1 MEYVD
6 IAYEAWKGSARFRA
20 DRTRLKRFT
29 YGDQWGDFV
38 PAPGGALI
46 SEREM
51 AARSGATPHT
61 NNLLRQMVKTAV
73 GLYRRDYAV
82 PVPEPLREVA
92 ERNSLEELDARSLEE
107 FLISGCAV
115 QRVVSERRPEGAGLW
130 VDIVS
135 PERFFV
141 NAYRDPRGCDIDT
154 IGMLHDMRPTVAMIR
169 FGGNDPARRTR
180 VWQECTAG
188 EARMPAALFP
198 DDRSCF
204 NEAPKGMC
212 RVIELWTMEVSR
224 AIKGYD
230 PAANRPF
237 MCSEDQLTVIDEAN
251 RLRAD
256 TMKIAYRCVDT
267 ARWKCRWLTPGG
279 FLLSEYYSPF
289 AHRSHPFAVKM
300 YPLIDGEVHSLV
312 EDVVDQ
318 QKYINRMISLIDKIM
333 QSSAKGVLL
342 FPDDRKP
349 DNYSWDDVA
358 DLWCDCRGI
367 IPFKSV
373 PGSTVMPQQITTTG
387 ATADAHRLLGTQ
399 LELME
404 QISGVAGGLIGK
416 GLPSNASAALYETR
430 ARYSATALTDIF
442 GAFSSFIGNR
452 NRLLLTANR

>member
-1 MEYVD
+1 MDYLN
-6 IAYEAWKGSARFRA
+6 IAFEAWKSASRFRA

-38 PAPGGALI
+38 TAPNGRLL

-82 PVPEPLREVA
+82 AVPDGLKEVA
-92 ERNSLEELDARSLEE
+92 ERNSLDELDARSLEE

-115 QRVVSERRPEGAGLW
+115 QRVVSERRPGGAGLW
-130 VDIVS
+130 ADIVS
-135 PERFFV
+135 PARFFV

-154 IGMLHDMRPTVAMIR
+154 IGMLHDMRPSQVMLR
-169 FGGNDPARRTR
+169 FGGSDSDRRKSI
-180 VWQECTAG
+180 WQMCTAG
-188 EARMPAALFP
+188 EGTLSPSLFE
-198 DDRSCF
+198 DESSVF
-204 NEAPKGMC
+204 SKAPKGMC
-212 RVIELWTMEVSR
+212 RIIELWTIETVR
-224 AIKGYD
+224 VVKGYD
-230 PAANRPF
+230 PLEQREF
-237 MCSEDQLTVIDEAN
+237 MCELDQMPVIDATNIE
-251 RLRAD
+251 RKDYER
-256 TMKIAYRCVDT
+256 IVSRCVDSV
-267 ARWKCRWLTPGG
+267 RWKCRWLTTAGEV
-279 FLLSEYYSPF
+279 LDEYYSPF
-289 AHRSHPFAVKM
+289 AHGSHPFAVKM

-358 DLWCDCRGI
+358 DLWCDCRGV
-367 IPFKSV
+367 IPFKSSA
-373 PGSTVMPQQITTTG
+373 GSTVMPQQITTSG
-387 ATADAHRLLGTQ
+387 ATADAHKLLSTQ

-416 GLPSNASAALYETR
+416 GLPANASAALYETR
-430 ARYSATALTDIF
+430 ARYSATALADIF
-442 GAFSSFIGNR
+442 GAFSSFICSR
-452 NRLLLTANR
+452 NRLLMTANS

>member
-1 MEYVD
+1 MDYLN
-6 IAYEAWKGSARFRA
+6 IAYEAWKSAARFRA

-38 PAPGGALI
+38 TTPSGRLI

-51 AARSGATPHT
+51 ATRNGATPHT

-73 GLYRRDYAV
+73 GLYRRDYSV
-82 PVPEPLREVA
+82 PVAEELKDVA

-115 QRVVSERRPEGAGLW
+115 QRVVYERRPGGAGLW
-130 VDIVS
+130 ADIVS

-154 IGMLHDMRPTVAMIR
+154 IGMLHDMRPPQVMIR
-169 FGGNDPARRTR
+169 FGGSDSDRRKSI
-180 VWQECTAG
+180 WQMCTAG
-188 EARMPAALFP
+188 EDTFSPSLFE
-198 DDRSCF
+198 DESSVF
-204 NEAPKGMC
+204 SKAPRGMC
-212 RVIELWTMEVSR
+212 RIIELWTMETVR
-224 AIKGYD
+224 VIKGYD
-230 PAANRPF
+230 PVEQREF
-237 MCSEDQLTVIDEAN
+237 MSELDQMPVIDATNSE
-251 RLRAD
+251 REDDMR
-256 TMKIAYRCVDT
+256 IVSRCVDSV
-267 ARWKCRWLTPGG
+267 RWKCRWLTTGG
-279 FLLSEYYSPF
+279 KVLDEYYSPF
-289 AHRSHPFAVKM
+289 AHSSHPFAVKM

-367 IPFKSV
+367 IPFKSA
-373 PGSTVMPQQITTTG
+373 PGSTVMPQQITTSG
-387 ATADAHRLLGTQ
+387 ATADAHKLLGTQ

-416 GLPSNASAALYETR
+416 GLPANASAALYETR
-430 ARYSATALTDIF
+430 ARYSATALADIF
-442 GAFSSFIGNR
+442 GAFSSFVSSR
-452 NRLLLTANR
+452 NRLLMTTRL